1 MSNYLAIDLGA
12 ESGRVMLGSLNGD
25 RLSLEE
31 LHRFANQPVHLPSG
45 RYWDAFRLHH
55 EMVEG
60 LTAAGRRKLAI
71 DGIGV
76 DTWGVD
82 YGLIGRDGGLVDC
95 PRCYRDERTDG
106 VPEKLFGVVPRSEVF
121 ARTGIQIMA
130 INTLYQLYSM
140 RLAGSPALQSADK
153 LLFMPDLFLYWL
165 TGETRNEVSI
175 ASTSQFYDPTA
186 RRFDTE
192 MLDRLGIPSR
202 ILPELIEPGQRLGT
216 LLPRL
221 GEATGLGSVPV
232 YATTSHDTAS
242 AVAAVPA
249 QGDNWCYVSSGTWS
263 LMGVELSAP
272 VVNQESAALN
282 FTNEAGFGGTTRL
295 LKNIAGLWL
304 LQECRRDWA
313 SKGES
318 LSYAELAKLAEEAGP
333 ATAIVDP
340 DDFLQPG
347 DMPRRIVEWCHAH
360 SLKAPQ
366 TKGEICRVILESL
379 AARYR
384 QVLDGLE
391 ELIGRKIRTIHI
403 VGGGSRNALLNRLV
417 AAATGRRVIAGP
429 VEATAAG
436 NVLVQA
442 IGAGEVKNLAAAR
455 EIVKR
460 SFEIEVFE
468 SL

>member
-1 MSNYLAIDLGA
+1 
-12 ESGRVMLGSLNGD
+12 
-25 RLSLEE
+25 
-31 LHRFANQPVHLPSG
+31 
-45 RYWDAFRLHH
+45 
-55 EMVEG
+55 MVEG
-60 LTAAGRRKLAI
+60 LTIAGRRKLAVN
-71 DGIGV
+71 GIGV

-95 PRCYRDERTDG
+95 PRCYRDERTNG
-106 VPEKLFGVVPRSEVF
+106 VPEKLFDVVPRSEVF

-175 ASTSQFYDPTA
+175 ASTSQFYDPKA

-192 MLDRLGIPSR
+192 MLERLGIPSR

-221 GEATGLGSVPV
+221 GKATGLDAVPV

-249 QGDNWCYVSSGTWS
+249 QGDDWCYVSSGTWS
-263 LMGVELSAP
+263 LMGVELQEP
-272 VVNQESAALN
+272 VVNRKSAALN

-318 LSYAELAKLAEEAGP
+318 FSYAELAKLAEEAGP
-333 ATAIVDP
+333 AAAIVDP

-347 DMPRRIVEWCHAH
+347 DMPRRIVEWCQAH

-379 AARYR
+379 ATRYR

-442 IGAGEVKNLAAAR
+442 IGAGEVKDLAAAR
-455 EIVKR
+455 EIVRR
-460 SFEIEVFE
+460 SFEIEVFDG
-468 SL
+468 L